1 MKEIY
6 TQGKTW
12 NCPVRDKDHHD
23 IEDCPTFLTRPNL
36 RQKQNNL
43 QKKNLLLV
51 SRRNFKR

>member
-12 NCPVRDKDHHD
+12 NCPVCDKDHHD

-43 QKKNLLLV
+43 QEKNLLLV